1 MLHDVVSELWEA
13 VDSLCANTAQEI
25 GRAAVKCAGA
35 AELSYGLAGRLFL
48 SRSGWL
54 LLKVPNAMGQGAL
67 DALQELGVEL
77 PVSDTTGRY
86 EAHISVMRA
95 DEVEKIGAN
104 RISELGHTFHYTLGP
119 VRSVV
124 PGGWAEMARV
134 WFIECRSPE
143 LEQLRR
149 SYGLPSLPT
158 PSGSAEGYP
167 FHITFAVR
175 RKGVLRANG
184 TSKAPPV

>member
-1 MLHDVVSELWEA
+1 MLHDAVREFWDTADELVEH
-13 VDSLCANTAQEI
+13 TAREL
-25 GRAAVKCAGA
+25 GRNHIKCAGA
-35 AELSYGLAGRLFL
+35 PELSYGLAGRLYL
-48 SRSGWL
+48 SKSGWL
-54 LLKVPNAMGQGAL
+54 LLKVPNALGHGAL

-77 PVSDTTGRY
+77 PISGTTGRY
-86 EAHISVMRA
+86 EAHISVMRN
-95 DEVEKIGAN
+95 DEVANIGAD
-104 RISELGHTFHYTLGP
+104 RISELGHTFRYTLGP

-124 PGGWAEMARV
+124 PDGWAEMSRV

-158 PSGSAEGYP
+158 PNRAAAGYP

-175 RKGVLRANG
+175 RKGVLRANSV
-184 TSKAPPV
+184 SKAPDA